1 MRPASQPVRRGGSA
15 ADAFV
20 DHSHSHGRPASPPS
34 EAWRS
39 SWERSPL
46 LVSAAD
52 HLDAPAAK
60 ADHRVDITD
69 VYAFKSGAANTTLVL
84 NVDGLMTPADS
95 KVAAFRPGS
104 LYELKIDRNQDGT
117 ADLAYR
123 VRFSAPTT
131 NGDGTKTQKYVVR
144 RETGAMAAANV
155 WSGNVVATGR
165 TTPYR
170 HGLRT
175 AHVNG
180 GGMVFA
186 GTRDD
191 PFFFDLPGFIE
202 FKNQLLGGSTNLGT
216 LLGGFTATDTFAGT
230 NVLSIAIRVPNA
242 KLGGTGNSIG
252 VFATTSVPRN
262 GGWTQIDR
270 MGRPAI
276 NTVFN
281 GLILPSTSDY
291 NGLEKD
297 AFNFQRPSKDATTTT
312 DNVTTVLNAIGN
324 VLTANAATAYTPGEV
339 SAIAGVL
346 LPDEL
351 SLTLG
356 SGASFATGSS
366 LGTLALNGRKL
377 GDDVIDAEFALL
389 TNFVIT
395 TGDGVDRNDK
405 AFLGSFPFLAGP
417 H

>member
-1 MRPASQPVRRGGSA
+1 MRSPITPLASRAGLA
-15 ADAFV
+15 AVAGMALV
-20 DHSHSHGRPASPPS
+20 VGA
-34 EAWRS
+34 
-39 SWERSPL
+39 SPL
-46 LVSAAD
+46 LASAAD

-69 VYAFKSGAANTTLVL
+69 VYAFKAGAGHTTLVL
-84 NVDGLMTPADS
+84 NVDGLLTPADG
-95 KVAAFRPGS
+95 KVAAYRKDA
-104 LYELKIDRNQDGT
+104 LYELKIDRNQDGK

-123 VRFSAPTT
+123 VRFSSAIT
-131 NGDGTKTQKYVVR
+131 NGDGSKTQAYVVR
-144 RETGAMAAANV
+144 RATGARAASNT
-155 WSGNVVATGR
+155 WTGKVVATGL
-165 TTPYR
+165 TTPYK
-170 HGLRT
+170 HGVKT
-175 AHVNG
+175 AHVKG
-180 GGMVFA
+180 GGSVFA
-186 GTRDD
+186 GVRDD
-191 PFFFDLPGFIE
+191 PFFFDLPGFVE

-230 NVLSIAIRVPNA
+230 NVLSIAIRLPNA
-242 KLGGTGNSIG
+242 KLGGSGNSIG
-252 VFATTSVPRN
+252 VFATTSVPSN
-262 GGWTQIDR
+262 GGWKQIDR

-281 GLILPSTSDY
+281 GLILPGTSDY

-297 AFNFQRPSKDATTTT
+297 AFNAQRPRSDAATTT

-324 VLTANAATAYTPGEV
+324 VLTTNMATAYTPGEV
-339 SAIAGVL
+339 SAIASVL

-351 SLTLG
+351 TLTLG
-356 SGASFATGSS
+356 SSASFASGTS

-395 TGDGVDRNDK
+395 TGDGVGANDK
-405 AFLGSFPFLAGP
+405 AFSSSFPYLASP

>member
-1 MRPASQPVRRGGSA
+1 MRSVHRPRA
-15 ADAFV
+15 AQAGLAAATGLV
-20 DHSHSHGRPASPPS
+20 LAIGA
-34 EAWRS
+34 
-39 SWERSPL
+39 SPL

-69 VYAFKSGAANTTLVL
+69 VYAFRSSPGTTTLVL
-84 NVDGLMTPADS
+84 NVDGLLTPADS
-95 KVAAFRPGS
+95 KAATFRANA
-104 LYELKIDRNQDGT
+104 LYELKIDRDKDGK

-123 VRFSAPTT
+123 VRFSEATR
-131 NGDGTKTQKYVVR
+131 NRDGTRTQRYVVR
-144 RETGAMAAANV
+144 RATGSAAIYNV
-155 WSGNVVATGR
+155 WSGTVVATGL
-165 TTPYR
+165 TTPYK
-170 HGLRT
+170 HAART
-175 AHVNG
+175 AWVKG
-180 GGMVFA
+180 GGSVFA

-191 PFFFDLPGFIE
+191 PFFFDLPGFTG
-202 FKNQLLGGSTNLGT
+202 FKEKLLGGSTNLGE
-216 LLGGFTATDTFAGT
+216 LLGGFTGQDTFAGT
-230 NVLSIAIRVPNA
+230 NVLSIAIRLPNA
-242 KLGGTGNSIG
+242 KLGGTGHSIG
-252 VFATTSVPRN
+252 VYATTAIPSN
-262 GGWTQIDR
+262 SGWKPVDR

-281 GLILPSTSDY
+281 GLLLPTASDY

-297 AFNFQRPSKDATTTT
+297 AFNAQRPTKDRGTTT

-324 VLTANAATAYTPGEV
+324 VLTANSATPYSAGEV

-351 SLTLG
+351 TLTLG
-356 SGASFATGSS
+356 SGAHFASGTS
-366 LGTLALNGRKL
+366 LATLGLNGRQL

-395 TGDGVDRNDK
+395 TGDGVAANDK
-405 AFLGSFPFLAGP
+405 AFSSMFPYLAGP

>member
-1 MRPASQPVRRGGSA
+1 MRASINPLPARIGVA
-15 ADAFV
+15 AVAGLALV
-20 DHSHSHGRPASPPS
+20 VA
-34 EAWRS
+34 AT
-39 SWERSPL
+39 PL
-46 LVSAAD
+46 LANAAD

-69 VYAFKSGAANTTLVL
+69 VYAFRSGSSMTTLVL

-95 KVAAFRPGS
+95 RAAAFRS
-104 LYELKIDRNQDGT
+104 SALYELKVDRNLDGV

-123 VRFSAPTT
+123 VRFSAATHNP
-131 NGDGTKTQKYVVR
+131 DGTVTQAYVVR
-144 RETGAMAAANV
+144 RAVGSSAIGNT
-155 WSGNVVATGR
+155 WSGNVVAVGR
-165 TTPYR
+165 TTPYK
-170 HGLRT
+170 HAART
-175 AHVNG
+175 AAVNG

-191 PFFFDLPGFIE
+191 PFFFDLPGFIA
-202 FKNQLLGGSTNLGT
+202 FKSELLKGTTNLGT
-216 LLGGFTATDTFAGT
+216 LLGGFTGQDAFAGT
-230 NVLSIAIRVPNA
+230 NVLSIAIHVPND
-242 KLGGTGNSIG
+242 KLGGTGHAIG
-252 VFATTSVPRN
+252 VFATTSIPSN
-262 GGWTQIDR
+262 GGWKQIDR

-281 GLILPSTSDY
+281 GLILPASSDY

-297 AFNFQRPSKDATTTT
+297 AFNAQRPSRDRFTTK

-324 VLTANAATAYTPGEV
+324 VLTANGATPYTAGEV
-339 SAIAGVL
+339 SAIGNVL

-351 SLTLG
+351 TLTLG
-356 SGASFATGSS
+356 SPAGFASGTSLATLS
-366 LGTLALNGRKL
+366 LNGRRL

-395 TGDGVDRNDK
+395 SGDGVNGNDK
-405 AFLGSFPFLAGP
+405 AFLGSFPYEAGP